1 VLGEPRQVIVNR
13 LMVPIEVVGQL
24 RDGPTL
30 SVKTQNACP
39 KSDFRAGV
47 PTDFQLAESLV
58 IFFGNLNAPMGTGH
72 AQVYFFGALYLKDE
86 VGAEVTPARTNLR
99 SATSCRCAV
108 TGLSSVAG

>member
-1 VLGEPRQVIVNR
+1 MNR

-24 RDGPTL
+24 MDGPTL

-72 AQVYFFGALYLKDE
+72 AQVYFFGALYLE
-86 VGAEVTPARTNLR
+86 RELEIARQERDILKKALACLGQNSTR
-99 SATSCRCAV
+99 M
-108 TGLSSVAG
+108 GLGRFFAKQP

>member
-1 VLGEPRQVIVNR
+1 MLGEPRQVIVNR

-72 AQVYFFGALYLKDE
+72 AQVYFFGALYLSD
-86 VGAEVTPARTNLR
+86 PLR
-99 SATSCRCAV
+99 RELLRYFLYTFRYV
-108 TGLSSVAG
+108 

>member
-1 VLGEPRQVIVNR
+1 MLGEPRQVIVNR

-24 RDGPTL
+24 RNGPTL

-72 AQVYFFGALYLKDE
+72 AQVYFFGALYLITDFRTSE
-86 VGAEVTPARTNLR
+86 HAPVAAANLNLGRTGAIHSP
-99 SATSCRCAV
+99 
-108 TGLSSVAG
+108 